1 MVMAARDLTCDVSA
15 KKRKNV
21 LHDIYNSEELEID
34 SEQSKG
40 LKGVFTPTPKDS
52 NLCLFQEHFASVDN
66 DSIPST
72 NLVPIYTNNTSC
84 NIYAV
89 T

>member
-1 MVMAARDLTCDVSA
+1 MVMATRDLTCDVSA

-40 LKGVFTPTPKDS
+40 LKKRSFYS
-52 NLCLFQEHFASVDN
+52 NTQRFKPMFVSRTFCISR
-66 DSIPST
+66 
-72 NLVPIYTNNTSC
+72 
-84 NIYAV
+84 
-89 T
+89 